1 MDGRTVLGDQW
12 RPRRQTTGKML
23 DFDALLIHRKST
35 MNRQNVFDEMQSK
48 ISQLLKNSPAADI
61 ERNIKELVAQA
72 LRKMD
77 LVTREDF
84 ELQRE
89 LLARTRE
96 KLEALEQKV
105 AELEKLK
112 R

>member
-1 MDGRTVLGDQW
+1 
-12 RPRRQTTGKML
+12 
-23 DFDALLIHRKST
+23 
-35 MNRQNVFDEMQSK
+35 MNRQNIFDEMQSK

-96 KLEALEQKV
+96 KLEALEQRV
-105 AELEKLK
+105 AELEKVK

>member
-1 MDGRTVLGDQW
+1 
-12 RPRRQTTGKML
+12 
-23 DFDALLIHRKST
+23 
-35 MNRQNVFDEMQSK
+35 MNRQNVFEEMQSK

-89 LLARTRE
+89 LLQRTRE
-96 KLEALEQKV
+96 KLETLEQRV
-105 AELEKLK
+105 AELEKAK